1 MENQKDFFSDIKK
14 SHLLEQTYVHHC
26 EINLFMYVKETLTQ
40 VYTKDTKEKPFACG
54 LCQKAF
60 SRKDTFKTHL
70 GTKSGEKHTLTI
82 NVLNT
87 FRAMVV

>member
-1 MENQKDFFSDIKK
+1 
-14 SHLLEQTYVHHC
+14 
-26 EINLFMYVKETLTQ
+26 MYVKETLTQ

-70 GTKSGEKHTLTI
+70 GTNSGEKPYPYNQCRLFEQWWFEETFDNTLK
-82 NVLNT
+82 
-87 FRAMVV
+87 